1 MNKKYDYL
9 IVGAGLLGATFAH
22 LACKHGKRCLVIDK
36 RSHLGGNVY
45 CEEMQGIH
53 VHKYGPH
60 IFHTGDDEVWDFV
73 NSFVE
78 FNRFTLNTIACSKG
92 HLYSLP
98 FNMHTFY
105 QMWGVTRIEDAQA
118 IIDRQSKDS
127 GIGNPINLEEQAI
140 SLVGKDIYETLIKG
154 YTEKQ
159 WGRSCT
165 ELPPSIIK
173 RLPVRYTF
181 DNNYFN
187 DKYQGIP
194 DEGYNLLIERLLGGI
209 ECRTNC
215 NYLDNKEYFDSLANR
230 IICTGPIDEFF
241 DYSLGSLEYRSLR
254 FEDEIVHSS
263 VYQGNAIINYTDRE
277 VPYTRIVEH
286 KFFDINN
293 KEALNSSS
301 TVITREYP
309 IPYSKSVEPY
319 YPISDDKN
327 MQLYNKYIQLAKEKR
342 PDITF
347 SGRLGA
353 YRYLDMDKTI
363 RLAMDIAKQ
372 QQWKRN

>member
-1 MNKKYDYL
+1 MKEYDYL
-9 IVGAGLLGATFAH
+9 IVVAGLSGATFAH
-22 LACKHGKRCLVIDK
+22 LASKHGKRCLVTDK
-36 RSHLGGNVY
+36 RPHLGGNVY
-45 CEEMQGIH
+45 CDEMQGIH

-60 IFHTGDDEVWDFV
+60 IFHTSDDEVWDFA
-73 NSFVE
+73 NSFVK
-78 FNRFTLNTIACSKG
+78 FNRFTLNTIASNKG
-92 HLYSLP
+92 YLYSLP

-105 QMWGVTRIEDAQA
+105 QMWGVTRVDDAQA
-118 IIDRQSKDS
+118 IIDGQRKDS
-127 GIGNPINLEEQAI
+127 GIDTPKNLEEQAI
-140 SLVGKDIYETLIKG
+140 CLVGKDIYETLIKG

-194 DEGYNLLIERLLGGI
+194 EGGYNLLIEGLLDGI
-209 ECRTNC
+209 ECRTSC
-215 NYLDNKEYFDSLANR
+215 NNLYNREYFDSLAGR
-230 IICTGPIDEFF
+230 IIYTGPIDEFF
-241 DYSLGSLEYRSLR
+241 DFSLGSLEYRSLR

-263 VYQGNAIINYTDRE
+263 AYQGNAIINYTDRD

-286 KFFDINN
+286 KFFDIND
-293 KEALNSSS
+293 KESLNSSR

-309 IPYSKSVEPY
+309 IPFSISVEPY
-319 YPISDDKN
+319 YPIGDDKN
-327 MQLYNKYIQLAKEKR
+327 MQLYYKHMQLAKEKR

-353 YRYLDMDKTI
+353 YKYLDMDKTI
-363 RLAMDIAKQ
+363 RLAIDLAKQ
-372 QQWKRN
+372 RQWNRN

>member
-1 MNKKYDYL
+1 
-9 IVGAGLLGATFAH
+9 
-22 LACKHGKRCLVIDK
+22 
-36 RSHLGGNVY
+36 
-45 CEEMQGIH
+45 
-53 VHKYGPH
+53 
-60 IFHTGDDEVWDFV
+60 
-73 NSFVE
+73 
-78 FNRFTLNTIACSKG
+78 
-92 HLYSLP
+92 
-98 FNMHTFY
+98 
-105 QMWGVTRIEDAQA
+105 
-118 IIDRQSKDS
+118 
-127 GIGNPINLEEQAI
+127 
-140 SLVGKDIYETLIKG
+140 
-154 YTEKQ
+154 
-159 WGRSCT
+159 
-165 ELPPSIIK
+165 
-173 RLPVRYTF
+173 
-181 DNNYFN
+181 
-187 DKYQGIP
+187 
-194 DEGYNLLIERLLGGI
+194 
-209 ECRTNC
+209 
-215 NYLDNKEYFDSLANR
+215 
-230 IICTGPIDEFF
+230 
-241 DYSLGSLEYRSLR
+241 
-254 FEDEIVHSS
+254 
-263 VYQGNAIINYTDRE
+263 

>member
-1 MNKKYDYL
+1 
-9 IVGAGLLGATFAH
+9 
-22 LACKHGKRCLVIDK
+22 
-36 RSHLGGNVY
+36 
-45 CEEMQGIH
+45 
-53 VHKYGPH
+53 
-60 IFHTGDDEVWDFV
+60 
-73 NSFVE
+73 
-78 FNRFTLNTIACSKG
+78 
-92 HLYSLP
+92 
-98 FNMHTFY
+98 
-105 QMWGVTRIEDAQA
+105 MWGVTKIEDAQA

-187 DKYQGIP
+187 DKHQGIP
-194 DEGYNLLIERLLGGI
+194 EEGYNLLIERLLGGI
-209 ECRTNC
+209 ECRTSC
-215 NYLDNKEYFDSLANR
+215 NYLDNKEYFDSLADR
-230 IICTGPIDEFF
+230 IIYTGPIDELF

-309 IPYSKSVEPY
+309 IPFSKSVEPY
-319 YPISDDKN
+319 YPIGDDKN
-327 MQLYNKYIQLAKEKR
+327 MQLYNKYMQLAKEKR

-372 QQWKRN
+372 QQWEKN